1 MNARFLAQHRE
12 FTNNH
17 GSLCDCATY
26 QVSTDNVMDAICRM
40 KIGKCAEED
49 GLAPEHF
56 HHAPFC
62 LIQKHVH
69 LFNCML
75 RPGTH
80 TSLVSSDLA
89 S

>member
-26 QVSTDNVMDAICRM
+26 QVSTDIVMDAICRM
-40 KIGKCAEED
+40 KIGKCADED

-62 LIQKHVH
+62 LIQKT
-69 LFNCML
+69 F
-75 RPGTH
+75 
-80 TSLVSSDLA
+80 
-89 S
+89 